1 MGYRQIL
8 HEDSEKEESIWI
20 CTSHFHELFV
30 GNPDSLQYIDISH
43 LSGKFTE
50 PLTVLFAGY
59 GKWHNV
65 RRMERNGQPG
75 ILGIEYVRSGD
86 LILLK
91 DKKQFLVEKNDI
103 YFFRED
109 FPDADCT
116 GPAGFLSKYY
126 LWLTGTVL
134 ENLLHSL
141 NLWGKSSF
149 HLSDSEKF
157 EAMMK
162 KMLRLLSKN
171 PVDVDAEVS
180 ALAFQ
185 ILLLLG
191 RSIQQP
197 LPQVL
202 KDAMAY
208 VHLNLDKRLDIKDV
222 CGHLSVNEIYLR
234 RLFFRYMKV
243 SPIRYI
249 LEQKLIWSA
258 NLLSTTSLSIKEI
271 AYEIG
276 YLDPFYFS
284 NQFKKYFGM
293 SPKQYRESNLLI

>member
-1 MGYRQIL
+1 MGYRHIL
-8 HEDSEKEESIWI
+8 HQDSEKEESIWI
-20 CTSHFHELFV
+20 CTSHFHELLV

-43 LSGKFTE
+43 LSGKFSE

-65 RRMERNGQPG
+65 RRMERTGQPG

-86 LILLK
+86 IVLFK
-91 DKKQFLVEKNDI
+91 DKKQQVVEKNDI
-103 YFFRED
+103 YFFRSD
-109 FPDADCT
+109 FPDADGT
-116 GPAGFLSKYY
+116 GPSGYLSKYY
-126 LWLTGTVL
+126 LWLTGTIL

-141 NLWGKSSF
+141 NLWETSSF
-149 HLSDSEKF
+149 HLEDPEKY
-157 EAMMK
+157 ESMMK
-162 KMLRLLSKN
+162 KLLRLLAKN
-171 PVDVDAEVS
+171 APDVDFQAS
-180 ALAFQ
+180 AIAFQ

-191 RSIQQP
+191 RSIQKP

-208 VHLNLDKRLDIKDV
+208 IHMNLDKRLDIKDV
-222 CGHLSVNEIYLR
+222 CKNLNINEIYLR

-284 NQFKKYFGM
+284 NQFKKYFGT
-293 SPKQYRESNLLI
+293 SPKQYRETNLLI